1 MQRDSQLRQTWPPE
15 LLQDLDDLWTKTAP
29 CCPPAGSVWPSKA
42 YGDQDVQPLTLVTS
56 TPVDRKTTKAAPKQR
71 RVEEPSGPSQPGQRS
86 LVLCFDGTGN
96 KFQGT
101 AADSNSM
108 LSLLRASLVRLVN
121 SSSVVKIYS
130 LLDRQDANQSGI
142 GTYIESRSLS
152 HESWIGKVKSSYA
165 KAKDMAVGTSFGDH
179 VMAGYKFLMRYYN
192 PGDAVYFFGFS
203 RGAYTARFLAQML
216 DYVGLL
222 STGNEEMLHFA
233 WKTFAR
239 WQMRTEHTGKEKLA
253 KRDQFEFMQRFR
265 ETFSRPTER
274 IKFIGLFDCVNS
286 VPQFESA
293 WMRRTKFPYTA
304 KTSARA
310 VRHAV
315 AIDERRAKF
324 RQDLVS
330 EQTMSVEGHE
340 GLLVEVLSWHHS
352 KSAQEAAPERPT
364 VRPALQQPARHQS
377 KYRPKHTRSEPQ
389 PAPAGETAID
399 SATAA
404 HDRRFESHLV
414 SGKPNGGSAE
424 GEQDILEVW
433 FAGQHGDIGGG
444 WTLGPG
450 EYRPASDLP
459 LMWMLRE
466 ARKAGMPFD
475 EDKLQA
481 SGLLFDDSAWPV
493 ERPVTRSGDRELPQF
508 YSGRSNGPKM
518 CSEEDMYRLETA
530 TKLHD
535 SLAFGGGLSRKSVL
549 SWQLMEY
556 LPMRRMDLQPDGS
569 WKPISWPL
577 PRGETRDMP
586 DNALVHSSVLHRM
599 QQDSSYRPG
608 NLILGGG
615 GRVVRRAPKEAGIG
629 HWRVAVGSGRLT
641 EAVVRVKPTCVSSSK
656 RG

>member
-1 MQRDSQLRQTWPPE
+1 M
-15 LLQDLDDLWTKTAP
+15 
-29 CCPPAGSVWPSKA
+29 
-42 YGDQDVQPLTLVTS
+42 QPLTLVTS
-56 TPVDRKTTKAAPKQR
+56 TPIIRPTAKALPKQHV
-71 RVEEPSGPSQPGQRS
+71 VEQPPGPPQPSQRS

-101 AADSNSM
+101 AADSNI
-108 LSLLRASLVRLVN
+108 
-121 SSSVVKIYS
+121 VKIYS
-130 LLDRQDANQSGI
+130 LLDRQDANQFHYYQPGI

-152 HESWIGKVKSSYA
+152 HESWIGKMKSSYA

-239 WQMRTEHTGKEKLA
+239 WQMRTEHTEKEKLA
-253 KRDQFEFMQRFR
+253 KRDQFEFMRRFR

-274 IKFIGLFDCVNS
+274 IKFTGLFDCVNS

-330 EQTMSVEGHE
+330 EQTMSVQDHE
-340 GLLVEVLSWHHS
+340 GLLKDVLSWHHS
-352 KSAQEAAPERPT
+352 KSAQGATREQPPVRQSRP
-364 VRPALQQPARHQS
+364 QQPARHQS
-377 KYRPKHTRSEPQ
+377 KYRWKRSPSGPI
-389 PAPAGETAID
+389 PAPVGEIAID

-414 SGKPNGGSAE
+414 SGKSNDASAE
-424 GEQDILEVW
+424 GEQDILELW

-450 EYRPASDLP
+450 EDRPASDLP
-459 LMWMLRE
+459 LIWMLGE

-481 SGLLFDDSAWPV
+481 SELLFHDLTQPAEVPV
-493 ERPVTRSGDRELPQF
+493 MRPGDQALRQSHSGM
-508 YSGRSNGPKM
+508 SSGPKM
-518 CSEEDMYRLETA
+518 CSREDMDRLETA

-535 SLAFGGGLSRKSVL
+535 SLVFGGGLSRKSVL

-569 WKPISWPL
+569 WKPIAWPL

-586 DNALVHSSVLHRM
+586 DNALVHSSVIHRM
-599 QQDSSYRPG
+599 QHDSSYRPG

-615 GRVVRRAPKEAGIG
+615 GRVVRKAPKEAGIG
-629 HWRVAVGSGRLT
+629 HWRVAVGSDPLT
-641 EAVVRVKPTCVSSSK
+641 EAVVRVKPTCVGSTTLCEGLRMIS
-656 RG
+656 RYVPERQMI